1 MSDPVAHIPPLEKE
15 SLKTS
20 ADWVIHEVE
29 RQDNLARAGKF
40 GGTHILPGG
49 PNADRLGV
57 LVEEVGEVAEAL
69 NELRMGRGSINDLED
84 ELRQTAACALAW
96 MAAIYEG
103 RADE

>member
-1 MSDPVAHIPPLEKE
+1 MMDPVAHIPPFDDMSIAKACDAAMDE
-15 SLKTS
+15 
-20 ADWVIHEVE
+20 IH
-29 RQDNLARAGKF
+29 RQDQLARAGRF

-49 PNADRLGV
+49 PNSDRLSV

-84 ELRQTAACALAW
+84 ELRQVAACALAW

-103 RADE
+103 RADV